1 MANTKNLDLNNIKI
15 GGKLYKS
22 ILIYYIGYL
31 APNSVKPLYHIIN
44 NKNGYIAESNVSKY
58 LTLVPTDESK
68 DKLKKYREIWSKT
81 KDLTIST
88 YNNADNYD
96 EKYMKIKFNSDDEN
110 CMTIITVTSV
120 FHEGNKYS
128 PKVFLND
135 YLYKLAG

>member
-31 APNSVKPLYHIIN
+31 APNSVKPLYLIIN

-81 KDLTIST
+81 KDLTLST

-96 EKYMKIKFNSDDEN
+96 EKYMKIKFNSDDDL
-110 CMTIITVTSV
+110 TLKK
-120 FHEGNKYS
+120 H
-128 PKVFLND
+128 
-135 YLYKLAG
+135 